1 MFYGTDDGNRLVD
14 ETNYPQSI
22 KDYLEKEGEILNQ
35 KVKKHDVIIEVGC
48 MEARNMEVA
57 IRNGKKYIGIDIV
70 PEYIDIANGIA
81 KQRNLQE
88 TCEFLCID
96 AEKLDDIL
104 KKSDLLKKSQ
114 APLFFFPF
122 NSFGNMSNFDRV
134 IKSIGNIKNSDFILF
149 TYQTDDKSTAERF
162 KYYDNCNYSN
172 LKVNYE
178 KNGVRFT
185 ADDGLNSM
193 AYDEKFLQ
201 DWIKKTGLNLE
212 MKTFSDIGIAYFIST
227 RERELER

>member
-1 MFYGTDDGNRLVD
+1 MFYGTDNGNRLVN

-35 KVKKHDVIIEVGC
+35 EVKKHDIIIEVGC

-70 PEYIDIANGIA
+70 SEYIDIANRIA

-114 APLFFFPF
+114 TPLFFFPF

-149 TYQTDDKSTAERF
+149 TYQTDDKSTTERF

-193 AYDEKFLQ
+193 AYDENFLN
-201 DWIKKTGLNLE
+201 DWIKKIGLNLE
-212 MKTFSDIGIAYFIST
+212 TKIFSDIGIAYFIST